1 MEREARR
8 GARHRSRTAGGR
20 ATGVASADR
29 RGGPPVGPGAGE
41 RTEVTLITG
50 DRVVLRGGGLGEVVA
65 GPGRERQVFRTSVAG
80 ARLHVVPQDAVP
92 ALASGKLDPRLFDVT
107 GLVDAGYDDARRDSV
122 PVVVTRDGG
131 GRTSALE
138 VGREL
143 PLVGAVAAR
152 APKSGAAF
160 PQLLADPGVRKV
172 WLDGVMRP
180 SLDRSAGQIGAP
192 AAWAAGHTG
201 AGVRVAVLDTGVD
214 DGHPEP
220 AGRAVARANFTD
232 SAEHVDDVGHGT
244 HVAAT
249 IASAGGTYR
258 GVAPDAELLD
268 GKVCA
273 LDGCAESW
281 ILAGA
286 QWAVDRGAAV
296 VNLSLGG
303 ADTPGLDPVEEAV
316 ESLSDRALFV
326 VAAGNSGRPGTIGS
340 PGSADSA
347 LTVGAV
353 DRQDGLAPFSSRGPR
368 LGDSAV
374 KPDVTAP
381 GTDVVAA
388 RSRHGTEGTPVDE
401 GHVSM
406 SGTSMATPHV
416 AGAAALLK
424 QRHPDWSGRR
434 IKAALVASATPNPA
448 LTPHQQGSG
457 RVDVAR
463 ALALEV
469 SAEPSSLALGVRERP
484 HDDDEP
490 VTGDLVHRNDSD
502 APVALDLAVDAVGPD
517 GRPTT
522 GVLTVAPAA
531 LTVPAGGTATARVTG
546 DTRPDVPDG
555 AHSGLVTA
563 SSGGGV
569 LVRTPV
575 SVERAQERCS
585 LTVRHVGRDGGPAE
599 ESDTA
604 VIDLDQPSPRY
615 SVGAESTAT
624 LPPGEYGV
632 WSSVA
637 SGGGG
642 ALLTRPAL
650 VLDRDTTITVD
661 AREAEPLR
669 VTPPDP
675 EAEPLVGGYTI
686 NQVHEG
692 RTTSYTYLFPGGF
705 PEELWVGRN
714 GGELPAGQQS
724 RSVGAQSAGGDGSF
738 YRFGW
743 EEPGVGAGFVREPAA
758 GELATV
764 RTTVGPAPEGQRASH
779 AGNPVF
785 GDGSGWG
792 ASSEVAAPGVVVD
805 HVNTEPG
812 WRWTYTQNTAD
823 FAWSAGQSSGD
834 ERYRAGREHRRS
846 TNGPVFGPVL
856 ADWSTPPLVREGGQL
871 RFSLSLFGDRA
882 GNLGASDTAS
892 ARTAL
897 ERNGKPVGES
907 AWPGSGQFTLEPGAA
922 DYRVSTEVVRT
933 GGASDFST
941 RLSGAWTFR
950 AGAGT
955 GRAELPLTLVR
966 FTPALDRDGA
976 ARAGFS
982 LLPLEFQRAGG
993 ASGLRSLTVEASYDD
1008 GASWAKVP
1016 MLLGSALLD
1025 LPRAGEFTSLRVK
1038 GVDGAGNGFEQT
1050 AIRAY
1055 KIKH

>member
-1 MEREARR
+1 M
-8 GARHRSRTAGGR
+8 
-20 ATGVASADR
+20 
-29 RGGPPVGPGAGE
+29 
-41 RTEVTLITG
+41 
-50 DRVVLRGGGLGEVVA
+50 
-65 GPGRERQVFRTSVAG
+65 
-80 ARLHVVPQDAVP
+80 
-92 ALASGKLDPRLFDVT
+92 
-107 GLVDAGYDDARRDSV
+107 
-122 PVVVTRDGG
+122 
-131 GRTSALE
+131 
-138 VGREL
+138 
-143 PLVGAVAAR
+143 
-152 APKSGAAF
+152 
-160 PQLLADPGVRKV
+160 
-172 WLDGVMRP
+172 
-180 SLDRSAGQIGAP
+180 
-192 AAWAAGHTG
+192 
-201 AGVRVAVLDTGVD
+201 
-214 DGHPEP
+214 
-220 AGRAVARANFTD
+220 
-232 SAEHVDDVGHGT
+232 
-244 HVAAT
+244 
-249 IASAGGTYR
+249 
-258 GVAPDAELLD
+258 
-268 GKVCA
+268 
-273 LDGCAESW
+273 
-281 ILAGA
+281 
-286 QWAVDRGAAV
+286 
-296 VNLSLGG
+296 
-303 ADTPGLDPVEEAV
+303 
-316 ESLSDRALFV
+316 
-326 VAAGNSGRPGTIGS
+326 
-340 PGSADSA
+340 
-347 LTVGAV
+347 GAV

-388 RSRHGTEGTPVDE
+388 RSRHGIEGTPVDE

-469 SAEPSSLALGVRERP
+469 SAEPSSLALGVREWP
-484 HDDDEP
+484 HDDEP

-724 RSVGAQSAGGDGSF
+724 RSVGAQFAGGDGSF
-738 YRFGW
+738 YCFGW

-922 DYRVSTEVVRT
+922 NYRVSTEVVRT

-993 ASGLRSLTVEASYDD
+993 SSGLRSLTVEASYDD
-1008 GASWAKVP
+1008 GASWAKAPV
-1016 MLLGSALLD
+1016 LLGSALLD

-1038 GVDGAGNGFEQT
+1038 GVDGVGNGFEQT